1 MSDNLAD
8 NLADK
13 LIDRLSQGVSGE
25 VGVPHPDQWGFDEVG
40 FPWPNPVNAQA
51 VAARLF
57 FKHGKKNGLD
67 NIFRIGDD
75 IFIDR
80 KRVAQNKPALLSFYD
95 RPKIVLWANED
106 PDRQDPEEL
115 WRQIK
120 QIISTE
126 WPIVWAT
133 VRKIAPEYNR
143 DYIRIT
149 NNLVWGK
156 DEADILYI

>member
-1 MSDNLAD
+1 MNDS
-8 NLADK
+8 LADK
-13 LIDRLSQGVSGE
+13 VINRLSEEAEGTEPRIQNPKE
-25 VGVPHPDQWGFDEVG
+25 WGIDDTG

-67 NIFRIGDD
+67 NIFKIGEDV
-75 IFIDR
+75 FIDR
-80 KRVAQNKPALLSFYD
+80 KKVVQNKPTLLSLYD

-106 PDRQDPEEL
+106 PGYQDPEQL
-115 WRQIK
+115 WNQIK
-120 QIISTE
+120 RIISSE

-133 VRKIAPEYNR
+133 VRKVAPEYNK

-149 NNLVWGK
+149 DNLVWGK
-156 DEADILYI
+156 DEADILYM

>member
-1 MSDNLAD
+1 MSDS
-8 NLADK
+8 LADK
-13 LIDRLSQGVSGE
+13 VISRLSEEATGRE
-25 VGVPHPDQWGFDEVG
+25 PGVPYPNDWGVDDTG

-67 NIFRIGDD
+67 NIFRISDD

-80 KRVAQNKPALLSFYD
+80 KKVAQDKSTLLSFYNK
-95 RPKIVLWANED
+95 PKIVLWANED
-106 PDRQDPEEL
+106 IAHRDPEAL
-115 WRQIK
+115 WRQVK
-120 QIISTE
+120 QIISSE

-133 VRKIAPEYNR
+133 VRKIAPEYDR

-149 NNLVWGK
+149 DNLIWGK
-156 DEADILYI
+156 DEADILFM

>member
-1 MSDNLAD
+1 MSDS
-8 NLADK
+8 LADK
-13 LIDRLSQGVSGE
+13 VIDRLTQEVSGVE
-25 VGVPHPDQWGFDEVG
+25 PDILHPDQWGIDETG

-67 NIFRIGDD
+67 NIFKIGDD

-80 KRVAQNKPALLSFYD
+80 KKVTQNKPTLLSLYD

-106 PDRQDPEEL
+106 VACQDSEAL
-115 WRQIK
+115 WK
-120 QIISTE
+120 QVKSIISSE

-133 VRKIAPEYNR
+133 VRKVAPEYDRN
-143 DYIRIT
+143 YIRIT
-149 NNLVWGK
+149 NNLIWGK
-156 DEADILYI
+156 DEADILFM